1 MKWWKVAILNFKRT
15 KRRISKT
22 APKLKLLWQKWEGA
36 NLVWNCL
43 SENPRAA
50 SAFPLQKMSCFPRG
64 AVVKL
69 KNESSIGKNVGC

>member
-1 MKWWKVAILNFKRT
+1 MKLLKAAILSFKRT

-22 APKLKLLWQKWEGA
+22 APKLKLSWQKLKKA
-36 NLVWNCL
+36 NLIWNRL

-50 SAFPLQKMSCFPRG
+50 SAFPLQKMSCFLRG